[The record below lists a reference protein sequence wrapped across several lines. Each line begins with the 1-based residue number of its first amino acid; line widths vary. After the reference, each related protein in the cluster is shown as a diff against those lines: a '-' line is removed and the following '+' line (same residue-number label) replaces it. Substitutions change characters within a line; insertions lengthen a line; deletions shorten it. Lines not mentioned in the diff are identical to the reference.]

1 MIAWSLVNLYIQ
13 QLSPFQTKISYL
25 KEMAVT
31 DCKWLPCYGEEENSV
46 SLLEDR
52 ETVLFWN
59 AQSAG
64 FDGQEV

>member
-1 MIAWSLVNLYIQ
+1 
-13 QLSPFQTKISYL
+13 
-25 KEMAVT
+25 MAVT
-31 DCKWLPCYGEEENSV
+31 DCKWLPCYGEKEENSV

-64 FDGQEV
+64 FDGQEVWLI